1 MHTSPARILLLAF
14 LLLAATSCG
23 LRNKHRRG
31 QNDDTPQT
39 EVTPGSS
46 ERYIPLAY
54 NERGAMRAVWLTTI
68 YGLDW
73 PETAATSASRMKA
86 QRESLCRIL
95 DRLAKDNFN
104 TVFLQVRLRG
114 DVLYPSN
121 IEPFSSIL
129 TGTRRIRPN
138 YDPLKFAIRECHKRG
153 LSLHAWIVTLP
164 LGTDKQVRSL
174 APEGIRNQHPE
185 WCVKHNGEWYL
196 NPAIPAARTYIASL
210 AAELASRYNIDGIH
224 LDYIRYPENNARFLD
239 DKQFRATGRSKSNK
253 ADWRTD
259 NISKLVKEVADSAR
273 AHNPYIL
280 MSVATLGR
288 YREIPGRKVSGWTCR
303 GAVFQDPLAWFR
315 QGSVDF
321 IVPMMY
327 HDGDLFY
334 PFLNDWRAL
343 FGDYPVIPGLAA
355 YRIAEKKSRWSV
367 ETIAQQMS
375 AIEQIGCAG
384 VAFYRE
390 SNIRPFIKGM
400 PELFE
405 QHFPTPVRPLAFHKK
420 SAPVPPQPTLL
431 RPVLQGNELHLRW
444 TVPNANSLRYNLFF
458 NIYDAKGHPGPDALL
473 YPSLYSNECVVPLY
487 LFPKNAT
494 IHFRVEA
501 TTPLGIVGRAS
512 APVLLNLRTL
522 RNR

>member
-1 MHTSPARILLLAF
+1 M
-14 LLLAATSCG
+14 
-23 LRNKHRRG
+23 
-31 QNDDTPQT
+31 
-39 EVTPGSS
+39 
-46 ERYIPLAY
+46 
-54 NERGAMRAVWLTTI
+54 
-68 YGLDW
+68 
-73 PETAATSASRMKA
+73 
-86 QRESLCRIL
+86 
-95 DRLAKDNFN
+95 
-104 TVFLQVRLRG
+104 
-114 DVLYPSN
+114 
-121 IEPFSSIL
+121 
-129 TGTRRIRPN
+129 
-138 YDPLKFAIRECHKRG
+138 
-153 LSLHAWIVTLP
+153 
-164 LGTDKQVRSL
+164 
-174 APEGIRNQHPE
+174 
-185 WCVKHNGEWYL
+185 KHNGEWYL

-224 LDYIRYPENNARFLD
+224 LDYIRYPENNARFPD

-280 MSVATLGR
+280 MSAATLGR

-367 ETIAQQMS
+367 ETIAQQMN
-375 AIEQIGCAG
+375 AIEQTGCAG

-405 QHFPTPVRPLAFHKK
+405 QHFPRRSVPSPFTKRVLPFLRNPPFCAPFCREMNYISAGPFLTLTRCGTTFSLIFMMQKAAPVRTHSSTHRSTQTNVWYLYTYFPKTPPYISVWKPLPP
-420 SAPVPPQPTLL
+420 SASSDVPP
-431 RPVLQGNELHLRW
+431 RPF
-444 TVPNANSLRYNLFF
+444 Y
-458 NIYDAKGHPGPDALL
+458 
-473 YPSLYSNECVVPLY
+473 
-487 LFPKNAT
+487 
-494 IHFRVEA
+494 
-501 TTPLGIVGRAS
+501 
-512 APVLLNLRTL
+512 
-522 RNR
+522 